1 MKKYQGRLMTR
12 QTFWK
17 TTYYSREFSFLF
29 MLLFKIWI
37 HQTLLTI
44 YRISINIKK
53 YFTSKFRMSQYTIR
67 LKLSR
72 KFVNILFLNISWMR
86 ILSEYHYLFHLMLI
100 FSRPE
105 FFVVFPN
112 KKQKHVLWNMHYLT
126 FTLFQ

>member
-17 TTYYSREFSFLF
+17 TTYYSRKFSFLL

-37 HQTLLTI
+37 HQTLQTI
-44 YRISINIKK
+44 YRICIN
-53 YFTSKFRMSQYTIR
+53 TLHQSSEWVNTIR